1 MRFYYIK
8 DSYIDFLRKY
18 DLKVSINKQESRP
31 YVGVV
36 LEVDGIKYYAPFTSP
51 KAKHLNMK
59 NRIDFRKI
67 EGGNYGAINFN
78 NMIPVV
84 ETALIYIDIA
94 SITDT
99 KYRRLLQNQFNSIQ
113 SDSLAI
119 LSAAY
124 KLRKLVL
131 EDDDKLSKFELQI
144 KKRCCDLKV
153 LEKVYSQ
160 YHE

>member
-18 DLKVSINKQESRP
+18 DSKVSINKQESRP

-67 EGGNYGAINFN
+67 EGGKYGAINFN

-94 SITDT
+94 SITDG
-99 KYRRLLQNQFNSIQ
+99 KYRRLLQN
-113 SDSLAI
+113 
-119 LSAAY
+119 
-124 KLRKLVL
+124 
-131 EDDDKLSKFELQI
+131 
-144 KKRCCDLKV
+144 
-153 LEKVYSQ
+153 
-160 YHE
+160 